1 MNRNDKILSAIDR
14 SAKILEIGP
23 SYSPVVTRADGWDV
37 STLDHSTAE
46 ELRQKYAGDQNV
58 DVSRIEHVD
67 FVWHDGPLETAFPA
81 DALGTFGACIGSHM
95 IEHMPD
101 LVGFFRS
108 MERVLA
114 PDGVLSLVV
123 PDKRFCFDFFQ
134 PLTLTGDVLEAHR
147 TGRTRHARSAEFNAA
162 AYMVTASSD
171 ICWGQRATG
180 LLAFRDGD
188 LVAARDKLF
197 VDADRADYRDVHGW
211 YFTYSSFR
219 LIMLELAEM
228 ELLDFHEVE
237 SFPTENCEF
246 FITLARGR
254 KARDPARVRQ
264 LRMELLTNVLMEV
277 RDQADFLIEG
287 PNYVGPPAGLEG

>member
-1 MNRNDKILSAIDR
+1 MRV
-14 SAKILEIGP
+14 LEIGP
-23 SYSPVVTRADGWDV
+23 SYAPVVTRAQGWDV
-37 STLDHSTAE
+37 CALDHSTQD
-46 ELRQKYAGDQNV
+46 ELRQKYANEPGV
-58 DVSRIEHVD
+58 DVSRIGPVD
-67 FVWHDGPLETAFPA
+67 FVWRDGPLETAFPEE
-81 DALGTFGACIGSHM
+81 ALGGFDACIGSHM

-101 LVGFFRS
+101 LVAFFRS

-114 PDGVLSLVV
+114 PGGVLSLVV

-147 TGRTRHARSAEFNAA
+147 VGRTRHARSAEFNAS
-162 AYMVTASSD
+162 AYMVSASGE

-188 LVAARDKLF
+188 IRAARDQLF
-197 VDADRADYRDVHGW
+197 DDTNRAHYRDVHGW

-219 LIMLELAEM
+219 LIMLELAELGM
-228 ELLDFHEVE
+228 LDFHEVE

-246 FITLARGR
+246 FITMARGR
-254 KARDPARVRQ
+254 KQRATEVVRR

-277 RDQADFLIEG
+277 RDQADFLIQG
-287 PNYVGPPAGLEG
+287 PNYVGPVQLAEE